1 MPVYRIA
8 ELNIRIDPVTP
19 QTEKR
24 IAPYLCGSEEYDFDA
39 SVTADE
45 IDNYMKKSKT
55 PCLPYLAEDALVL
68 TNISKTVL
76 SSYDGCFFHSS
87 CLEMDGEGYLFTAL
101 SGTGKSTHTRNWRRL
116 FGDKVIMINDDKPL
130 IRNIGGTFYVCSTP
144 WMGKSDIGCN
154 RIAPVR
160 AIYVLKRGET
170 NTAVRTSP
178 AKQMR
183 QLMEATLLPT
193 SRENMI
199 KLLGLFDALFAQA
212 KLIELYCNQDIES
225 AQVAYNAVCGEN

>member
-24 IAPYLCGSEEYDFDA
+24 IEPYRCDAEDYDFDA
-39 SVTADE
+39 SVTKEE
-45 IDNYMKKSKT
+45 IDKYMEKSKV

-68 TNISKTVL
+68 TNISRAVL
-76 SSYDGCFFHSS
+76 GGYDGCFFHSS

-101 SGTGKSTHTRNWRRL
+101 SGTGKSTHTRNWRML
-116 FGDKVIMINDDKPL
+116 FGERVIMINDDKPL
-130 IRNIGGTFYVCSTP
+130 IRQIGGTFYVCSTP
-144 WMGKSDIGCN
+144 WMGKSNIGCN
-154 RIAPVR
+154 RIAPIK
-160 AIYVLKRGET
+160 AIYVLKRGEK
-170 NTAVRTSP
+170 NSAALTSP

-183 QLMEATLLPT
+183 ALMEATLLPND
-193 SRENMI
+193 RDNMM

-212 KLIELYCNQDIES
+212 KLVELYCNQDIES
-225 AQVAYNAVCGEN
+225 AQVAYDAVCGEN

>member
-19 QTEKR
+19 QTERR
-24 IAPYLCGSEEYDFDA
+24 IAPYLCNAQDFDFDA
-39 SVTADE
+39 SVTREE
-45 IDNYMKKSKT
+45 IERYIENSKT

-68 TNISKTVL
+68 TKISRTVL

-116 FGDKVIMINDDKPL
+116 FGDRVIMINDDKPL
-130 IRNIGGTFYVCSTP
+130 IRKIGDRFYVCSTP

-154 RIAPVR
+154 RIAPIK
-160 AIYVLKRGET
+160 AIYVLKRGKE
-170 NTAVRTSP
+170 NSAVPTSP
-178 AKQMR
+178 ARQMR
-183 QLMEATLLPT
+183 PLMEATLLPS

-199 KLLGLFDALFAQA
+199 KLLGLFDALFGQA

-225 AQVAYNAVCGEN
+225 AQVAYDAVCGMT